1 MSMKAI
7 KYFALGAVLA
17 GFSTSAMAQDGTKA
31 DVDAVK
37 KIISSKPADLDDQM
51 KPFFKKNKKNAE
63 NLVAFGRAFY
73 EAKDT
78 ANAAVYAEHALKAN
92 KQYAP
97 AYILKGDLRALAE
110 DGGGAA
116 ALYDQA
122 IYFDP
127 KNPDG
132 YRKYASVYRK
142 ISPQGAIAKLND
154 LRAQLPDYPVDA
166 IIGHIS
172 YISNNFD
179 EAIAA
184 YDRVPM
190 EKLEKMDIIE
200 SAFSAYLTQKYDK
213 GIQMAEFGLQKEP
226 RNSTLNR
233 LAMFCNTEKGNFDKA
248 LDFADRLFNKS
259 DSANISYM
267 DYVYYGNALNGLKK
281 HDEAIA
287 MYKKALEQEFDNA
300 DKKAGVVKTLSDAY
314 KGINDFDNAIKYY
327 QQFLN
332 DVSKASASDHAGLGR
347 LYAQHANALEDLAAK
362 MEKLRL
368 ADQVYAGLLDKY
380 KDVEDYVAF
389 QRARI
394 GMQMDPDSKQE
405 LAKPHYEKLVELLG
419 TKADRDNTD
428 KVRLVEAY
436 RYLISYYLINKDDKE
451 TAKQFAA
458 KLQEVDPE
466 NETAKQVLELK

>member
-1 MSMKAI
+1 M
-7 KYFALGAVLA
+7 GVVLA
-17 GFSTSAMAQDGTKA
+17 GFSTTAMAQDGTKA

-37 KIISSKPADLDDQM
+37 KIISSKPADLAEQM
-51 KPFFKKNKKNAE
+51 KAFYKKNKKNAE
-63 NLVAFGRAFY
+63 NLTAFGRAFY

-78 ANAAVYAEHALKAN
+78 ANAAVYAEHALKAD
-92 KQYAP
+92 KSYAP

-116 ALYDQA
+116 SLYDQA

-142 ISPQGAIAKLND
+142 IDPRGAVAKLNE
-154 LRAQLPDYPVDA
+154 LRAQVPDYPVDA
-166 IIGHIS
+166 IIGHVN
-172 YISNNFD
+172 YISNNFE
-179 EAIAA
+179 EAIEA
-184 YDRVPM
+184 YDKVPQN
-190 EKLEKMDIIE
+190 KLEKMDIIE

-287 MYKKALEQEFDNA
+287 MYEKALQQEFDNK
-300 DKKAGVVKTLSDAY
+300 DKRAGVIQTLANAY
-314 KGINDFDNAIKYY
+314 KGMEDYPNALKYY
-327 QQFLN
+327 EQYLN
-332 DVSKASASDHAGLGR
+332 EVTKASASDYHSFAQLHV
-347 LYAQHANALEDLAAK
+347 QHANTLDGDAK
-362 MEKLRL
+362 NETFKK
-368 ADQVYAGLLDKY
+368 ADGIYENMQSKYADI
-380 KDVEDYVAF
+380 DDFISF

-394 GMQMDPDSKQE
+394 GMYMDPESKLE
-405 LAKPHYEKLVELLG
+405 LAKPHYEKMVEILEA
-419 TKADRDNTD
+419 KEEKSKTD
-428 KVRLVEAY
+428 TNHLIEGY
-436 RYLISYYLINKDDKE
+436 RYLINYYLNIKDDSA
-451 TAKQFAA
+451 TAKQIAQ
-458 KLQEVDPE
+458 KLQNVDPE
-466 NETAKQVLELK
+466 NEIAKMVLGLK

>member
-1 MSMKAI
+1 MNTI
-7 KYFALGAVLA
+7 KYLVMGVVLA
-17 GFSTSAMAQDGTKA
+17 GFSTTALAQDGTKA
-31 DVDAVK
+31 DIDAVK

-51 KPFFKKNKKNAE
+51 KAFDKKNKKNAE
-63 NLVAFGRAFY
+63 NLTAFGRAFY
-73 EAKDT
+73 EVKDMV
-78 ANAAVYAEHALKAN
+78 NAGKYAELALKAN
-92 KQYAP
+92 KNFAP
-97 AYILKGDLRALAE
+97 AYILKGDLAAMAE
-110 DGGGAA
+110 DGGAA
-116 ALYDQA
+116 AAFYDQA

-127 KNPDG
+127 KNPEA

-166 IIGHIS
+166 IIGHIN

-179 EAIAA
+179 EAIAS
-184 YDRVPM
+184 YDKVPKT
-190 EKLEKMDIIE
+190 KLEKMDIIE

-213 GIQMAEFGLQKEP
+213 GIEMAEFGLQKEP

-281 HDEAIA
+281 HDEAIN
-287 MYKKALEQEFDNA
+287 MYMKALDQEFDNK
-300 DKKAGVVKTLSDAY
+300 DKRAGVIKTLSDAY
-314 KGINDFDNAIKYY
+314 KGTKDYENAIKYY
-327 QQFLN
+327 EKYLN
-332 DVSKASASDHAGLGR
+332 EVSKASASDYAGLGQ
-347 LYAQHANALEDLAAK
+347 LYVQHANNLEDAIQKL
-362 MEKLRL
+362 EKFKK
-368 ADQVYAGLLDKY
+368 ADEIYANLLTKY
-380 KDVEDYVAF
+380 TDIEDYVAF

-394 GMQMDPDSKQE
+394 GMYMDPESKQE

-419 TKADRDNTD
+419 NKEERDNTD
-428 KVRLVEAY
+428 KVRLIEAY
-436 RYLISYYLINKDDKE
+436 RYLISYYLITKDDKA

-458 KLQEVDPE
+458 KLQEIDPE
-466 NETAKQVLELK
+466 NDTAKQVLELK

>member
-1 MSMKAI
+1 MKAM
-7 KYFALGAVLA
+7 KYLVMGVVLA
-17 GFSTSAMAQDGTKA
+17 GFSTTAMAQDGTKA

-37 KIISSKPADLDDQM
+37 KIISSKPANLDDQM
-51 KPFFKKNKKNAE
+51 KPFLKKNKKNAE
-63 NLVAFGRAFY
+63 NLVAFARAFY

-78 ANAAVYAEHALKAN
+78 ANAAVYADHALKAN
-92 KQYAP
+92 KSYAP

-116 ALYDQA
+116 SLYDQA

-142 ISPQGAIAKLND
+142 IDPRGAVAKLND
-154 LRAQLPDYPVDA
+154 LRAQVPDYPVDA
-166 IIGHIS
+166 IIGHVN
-172 YISNNFD
+172 YISNNFE
-179 EAIAA
+179 EAIEA
-184 YDRVPM
+184 YDKVPQN
-190 EKLEKMDIIE
+190 KLEKMDIIE

-213 GIQMAEFGLQKEP
+213 GIQMAEFGLGKEP

-233 LAMFCNTEKGNFDKA
+233 LAMFCNTEKGNYDKA
-248 LDFADRLFNKS
+248 LDYADRLFNKS

-287 MYKKALEQEFDNA
+287 MYKKALEQEFDNK
-300 DKKAGVVKTLSDAY
+300 DKKAGVIKTLSDAY
-314 KGINDFDNAIKYY
+314 KGINDFDNAVKYY
-327 QQFLN
+327 EQFLS
-332 DVSKASASDHAGLGR
+332 DVSKASASDYAGLGR
-347 LYAQHANALEDLAAK
+347 LYAQHANILDDQIQKL
-362 MEKLRL
+362 EKLKK
-368 ADQVYAGLLDKY
+368 ADEVYASLLSKY
-380 KDVEDYVAF
+380 TDIEDYVAF

-394 GMQMDPDSKQE
+394 GMQMDPESKEE

-419 TKADRDNTD
+419 SKAERDNTD
-428 KVRLVEAY
+428 NVRLIEAY
-436 RYLISYYLINKDDKE
+436 RYLISYYLINKDDKN
-451 TAKQFAA
+451 TAKEFAT
-458 KLQEVDPE
+458 KLQQVDPE

>member
-1 MSMKAI
+1 MKTI
-7 KYFALGAVLA
+7 KYLVMGVVLA
-17 GFSTSAMAQDGTKA
+17 GFSTNAMAQDGTKA
-31 DVDAVK
+31 DIDAVK
-37 KIISSKPADLDDQM
+37 NIISSKPADMEDAM
-51 KPFFKKNKKNAE
+51 KPFYKKNKKNAE
-63 NLVAFGRAFY
+63 NLTAFARAFY

-78 ANAAVYAEHALKAN
+78 ANAALYADYALKAD

-116 ALYDQA
+116 SLYDQA

-127 KNPDG
+127 KNPEG

-142 ISPQGAIAKLND
+142 IDPRGAIAKLND

-166 IIGHIS
+166 IIGHIN

-179 EAIAA
+179 EAIVAF
-184 YDRVPM
+184 DKVPKD
-190 EKLEKMDIIE
+190 KLEKMDIIE

-213 GIQMAEFGLQKEP
+213 GIEMTEFGLQKEP

-233 LAMFCNTEKGNFDKA
+233 LAMFCNTEKGNYDKA
-248 LDFADRLFNKS
+248 IDYADRLFNKS

-267 DYVYYGNALNGLKK
+267 DYVYYGNALNGLKR

-287 MYKKALEQEFDNA
+287 MYNKALDQEFDNK
-300 DKKAGVVKTLSDAY
+300 DKRAGVIKTLSDAY
-314 KGINDFDNAIKYY
+314 KGTKDYENAIKYY
-327 QQFLN
+327 EKYLN
-332 DVSKASASDHAGLGR
+332 EVSKASASDHAGLGQ
-347 LYAQHANALEDLAAK
+347 LYVQHANNIEDAALKL
-362 MEKLRL
+362 EKFKK
-368 ADQVYAGLLDKY
+368 ADEVYASLLTKY
-380 KDVEDYVAF
+380 TDIEDYVAF

-394 GMQMDPDSKQE
+394 GMYMDPESKEE

-419 TKADRDNTD
+419 DKAERDNTD
-428 KVRLVEAY
+428 NVRLIEAY
-436 RYLISYYLINKDDKE
+436 RYLISYYLITKDDKN

-458 KLQEVDPE
+458 KLKEVDPE